1 MTLNPALTAP
11 FAVQL
16 HLLTVLPAFVIG
28 LWLIL
33 FSTKGKM
40 AHRTFGYIYLALMTI
55 TAITALFI
63 HSSGAPGLFG
73 FSFIHLFVPLTI
85 YGVVGG
91 LWAARKHDMKGHRNA
106 MLGMFIG
113 ALVIAG
119 ALTFLPGRIMNQI
132 VTGG

>member
-1 MTLNPALTAP
+1 MTLAPALTAP
-11 FAVQL
+11 FAIQL

-40 AHRTFGYIYLALMTI
+40 AHRTFGWIYLVLMTV
-55 TAITALFI
+55 TAITTLFI

-73 FSFIHLFVPLTI
+73 FSFIHLFVPLTL

-91 LWAARKHDMKGHRNA
+91 LIAARKHDMPGHRRA

-113 ALVIAG
+113 AMVIAG